1 MTQQFSCQLCDFKT
15 STEVLLK
22 EHIEDE
28 HEPECKFCEKQ
39 FQTSELLEKHTCK
52 LNINNAEFKEF
63 YMKNWILTH
72 GCSAV
77 FSKHLQKEIANLH
90 IDKCWKHICPRREL
104 PAWHSLGEILDDENG
119 ILHAGRKDFYRERS
133 GSLVSFVQRNVKV
146 ILIYRYTKKPIIPI
160 NAL

>member
-1 MTQQFSCQLCDFKT
+1 MSKAYADVKILTGDLKVAQQFSCQHCDFKT

-22 EHIEDE
+22 EHIEVK

-77 FSKHLQKEIANLH
+77 FSKHLQKEIAILH
-90 IDKCWKHICPRREL
+90 IDNCWKHICPCREL

-119 ILHAGRKDFYRERS
+119 ILHAGRGDFIENGVVHWS
-133 GSLVSFVQRNVKV
+133 
-146 ILIYRYTKKPIIPI
+146 
-160 NAL
+160 ALCKEM